1 MSRSKPENRLML
13 HLDIKRKRV
22 QLSVVGV
29 VGVIAVCLA
38 IITIA
43 ILLRVL

>member
-29 VGVIAVCLA
+29 VGIITVCLA

-43 ILLRVL
+43 ILARVL